1 MVSTSSPAP
10 SSTYVEALRVP
21 LRWWAI
27 ATMFH
32 ASTLL
37 ALLVAGLGIWAVVVM
52 GTIIAL
58 TVAFLHSYGSARLEV
73 TDRELL
79 AGRARIG
86 LEHLARPERLDAAAT
101 RHRMG
106 PGADARAHLLVRP
119 YVAESVV
126 VELVDPHD
134 PTPYWLLSTRHPVR
148 LSQAL
153 GARLGGASEVSGDVS
168 GDLGRAD

>member
-1 MVSTSSPAP
+1 M
-10 SSTYVEALRVP
+10 LRVP

-37 ALLVAGLGIWAVVVM
+37 ALLVAGLGLWTLAVMALVV
-52 GTIIAL
+52 GA
-58 TVAFLHSYGSARLEV
+58 TVAFLVSYGSARLEV
-73 TDRELL
+73 TDRELV

-86 LEHLARPERLDAAAT
+86 LTYLADPRPLDAAAT
-101 RHRMG
+101 RERMG

-126 VELVDPHD
+126 VDVVDPRD
-134 PTPYWLLSTRHPVR
+134 PTPYWLVSSRRPTL
-148 LSQAL
+148 LADAL
-153 GARLGGASEVSGDVS
+153 RARLGQPPEVPGVSE
-168 GDLGRAD
+168 DLGRAD